1 MAKLTFKQP
10 FTLEV
15 GDAIY
20 SGTLN
25 HLSKEQKKEFDKKSE
40 QLKSQLENLG
50 KQVKAYE
57 KLKRS
62 ISIAEK
68 CDDWEE
74 VRSLEKDLHKLESA
88 LEKLNNKIEEDNL
101 SETMFKDRIEF
112 SVESDNK
119 QDILEA
125 GNIYGYGLVFE
136 TILKG
141 VEEYNAKK

>member
-10 FTLEV
+10 FILEV
-15 GDAIY
+15 GDATY

-40 QLKSQLENLG
+40 QLKNQLENLG

-74 VRSLEKDLHKLESA
+74 VRSLEKDLQKLESA

-112 SVESDNK
+112 SVESENK

-125 GNIYGYGLVFE
+125 GNIYGYGIVFE

>member
-1 MAKLTFKQP
+1 MLFIAELLTIFQK
-10 FTLEV
+10 
-15 GDAIY
+15 
-20 SGTLN
+20 N
-25 HLSKEQKKEFDKKSE
+25 KKKEFDKKSE